1 MNSRISSLQ
10 NADDILILEWIKV
23 EEKIAEKRKLNEGR
37 NFGRVFFHCYHG
49 LNIAKFKGHLGIHNM
64 MGWQKAISDSTHDC

>member
-1 MNSRISSLQ
+1 M
-10 NADDILILEWIKV
+10 KV
-23 EEKIAEKRKLNEGR
+23 EISAFSLLS
-37 NFGRVFFHCYHG
+37 YG

>member
-1 MNSRISSLQ
+1 MNSRISSVQ

-37 NFGRVFFHCYHG
+37 NFGIFIV
-49 LNIAKFKGHLGIHNM
+49 IMA
-64 MGWQKAISDSTHDC
+64 

>member
-23 EEKIAEKRKLNEGR
+23 EEKIAEKRIGGNWMKVE
-37 NFGRVFFHCYHG
+37 
-49 LNIAKFKGHLGIHNM
+49 
-64 MGWQKAISDSTHDC
+64 ISAEESSIVIMA